1 MGGDALSGG
10 WMAPEV
16 GGEQVWAQCIN
27 KGMTPP
33 AKGWK
38 VPWHST
44 SPDNRVYMELRQ
56 GGQQGY
62 GQKRPNP
69 MGQQQGGP
77 PNKFQRFNQ
86 QTPAQV
92 PSHGGLSGMKKV
104 GQADLSQVQ
113 AKRQKLEKAT
123 ASINGSLTGAEK
135 IIKNLASSKDDSE
148 KAKFLTQAKSS
159 LANVSRQIDQY
170 IKQGQ
175 IEEHNI
181 VQMNTDIANSE
192 KVVAAARKKK
202 LEEIKSSYVTDLTVA
217 VADVESLVEKTKDAA
232 VLFTCEMAEHIK
244 PEEAIEAKAKT
255 DKEAAVAQE
264 AVKKAKDM
272 MNQKDKELRGH
283 PQSETQPIRDSIKPV
298 TVRLQAAEK
307 DLNTVRSQAVNAWKK
322 AQAVIQL

>member
-181 VQMNTDIANSE
+181 VQQRNKINQMNTDIANSE

-232 VLFTCEMAEHIK
+232 VMFTCEMAEHIK
-244 PEEAIEAKAKT
+244 PEDAVEGNKKTIAAAEPAAEALKA
-255 DKEAAVAQE
+255 
-264 AVKKAKDM
+264 AKDFLFH
-272 MNQKDKELRGH
+272 KDKEIRGF
-283 PQSETQPIRDSIKPV
+283 
-298 TVRLQAAEK
+298 
-307 DLNTVRSQAVNAWKK
+307 SQAEIGKCRK
-322 AQAVIQL
+322 RISRY

>member
-1 MGGDALSGG
+1 MG
-10 WMAPEV
+10 
-16 GGEQVWAQCIN
+16 
-27 KGMTPP
+27 
-33 AKGWK
+33 
-38 VPWHST
+38 
-44 SPDNRVYMELRQ
+44 
-56 GGQQGY
+56 
-62 GQKRPNP
+62 
-69 MGQQQGGP
+69 
-77 PNKFQRFNQ
+77 
-86 QTPAQV
+86 
-92 PSHGGLSGMKKV
+92 
-104 GQADLSQVQ
+104 
-113 AKRQKLEKAT
+113 
-123 ASINGSLTGAEK
+123 
-135 IIKNLASSKDDSE
+135 
-148 KAKFLTQAKSS
+148 S

-181 VQMNTDIANSE
+181 VQRRNKINQMNTDIANSE

-272 MNQKDKELRGH
+272 MNHKDKELRGH

-322 AQAVIQL
+322 AQAVIQQKKREEEAEKQKAEKERIAAWNKEALGLAFQVGLIAEELLKGCDGAEDETPLKDCEGKILGLKADLETRLKAKECQQHSKGNLNATLKNLDNKLNRVRQLRKIQKNKDD